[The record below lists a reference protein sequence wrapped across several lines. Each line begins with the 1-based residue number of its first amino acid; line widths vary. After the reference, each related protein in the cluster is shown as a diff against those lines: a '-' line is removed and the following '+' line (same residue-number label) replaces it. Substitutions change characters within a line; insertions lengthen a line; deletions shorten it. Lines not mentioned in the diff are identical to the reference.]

1 MNTSSKLDDLRNKEV
16 VATNVPIGRMRWF
29 LVFWLFVLGAVSF
42 LDRVNISIAGTALAE
57 EYHLTQI
64 QLGSIF
70 SAFLIGYALFQTP
83 GGWLAD
89 KLGPRYVL
97 TIGVAWWGIFTALTA
112 SMSSTA
118 AGALSYLI
126 LIRLLLGAGEAII
139 YPASNRFVSQWIPSQ
154 ERGLANG
161 LIFAGVGAGTAA
173 APIFVTYLM
182 LHYGWRSSFWASAIL
197 GLVVGV
203 IWYIA
208 ARDVPEEHPLVSQ
221 AELSYIQEFRSPK
234 PANHHPLPEG
244 SLVSS
249 RIAWRQIVFNRNIL
263 AVTISY
269 FCFGYVAWIFFSWFY
284 IYLAKVRGLD
294 LKASAF
300 YSTLPPL
307 AIVICSLGGGALSDA
322 MTESYGKRIGRC
334 VLAAS
339 ALVLA
344 AIILVVGSRVV
355 SAPLAS
361 IVLSGG
367 LGALYL
373 AQSSYWS
380 ITADIG
386 GKNAGLVS
394 GFMNM
399 GCQFGGALTAS
410 LTPIIAQRY
419 GWTSSF
425 LAAAILSAVGG
436 IAWLLVEPEYRVTP
450 VEK

>member
-1 MNTSSKLDDLRNKEV
+1 MVDLP
-16 VATNVPIGRMRWF
+16 AGRVRWF
-29 LVFWLFVLGAVSF
+29 LVFWLFVLGAVSY
-42 LDRVNISIAGTALAE
+42 LDRVNISIAGSAMAE
-57 EYHLTQI
+57 DYHLTQV

-70 SAFLIGYALFQTP
+70 SAFLIGYAFFQTP

-89 KLGPRYVL
+89 RLGPRHVL
-97 TIGVAWWGIFTALTA
+97 TIGVVWWGVFTALTA
-112 SMSSTA
+112 SLPSTI

-126 LIRLLLGAGEAII
+126 VIRLLLGAGEAII
-139 YPASNRFVSQWIPSQ
+139 YPACNKFVSQWIPSQ

-161 LIFAGVGAGTAA
+161 LIFAGVGAGTAS
-173 APIFVTYLM
+173 APIFVTYLVV
-182 LHYGWRSSFWASAIL
+182 HYGWRSPFWASTIL
-197 GLVVGV
+197 GLLVGLV
-203 IWYIA
+203 WYIA
-208 ARDVPEEHPLVSQ
+208 ARDVPEQHPLVSPV
-221 AELSYIQEFRSPK
+221 ELSYIQQYRIPGSVASSTPDSRPRGSTGLESFRD
-234 PANHHPLPEG
+234 G
-244 SLVSS
+244 
-249 RIAWRQIVFNRNIL
+249 WRQIARNRSLL

-307 AIVICSLGGGALSDA
+307 AIVVCSLCGGAISDA
-322 MTESYGKRIGRC
+322 MTKSYGKRVGRC
-334 VLAAS
+334 GLACI

-344 AIILVVGSRVV
+344 AIILVVGSHVA

-367 LGALYL
+367 VGALYL

-380 ITADIG
+380 VTADIG
-386 GKNAGLVS
+386 GKSAGLAS

-399 GCQFGGALTAS
+399 GGQLGGALTAW
-410 LTPIIAQRY
+410 LTPVIARQH

-425 LAAAILSAVGG
+425 LAAAILSGIGG
-436 IAWLLVEPEYRVTP
+436 IAWLVVEPDNRLALAGKP
-450 VEK
+450 SH